1 MDSLVISSASM
12 PAWASTTCAS
22 VWPLKPQLGMSS
34 HLAISTSHAYART
47 NSGEL
52 YDDCDVAMSSV
63 LGPCPMTNG
72 APGALSWC
80 MTRPKSASARP
91 SVIWPAVVI
100 GAVPPATG
108 EGQYVDGMPRSAQ

>member
-1 MDSLVISSASM
+1 M
-12 PAWASTTCAS
+12 
-22 VWPLKPQLGMSS
+22 
-34 HLAISTSHAYART
+34 

-63 LGPCPMTNG
+63 LGPWPMTNG
-72 APGALSWC
+72 APGARSWC
-80 MTRPKSASARP
+80 MTSPNSASAMP

-108 EGQYVDGMPRSAQ
+108 DGQ